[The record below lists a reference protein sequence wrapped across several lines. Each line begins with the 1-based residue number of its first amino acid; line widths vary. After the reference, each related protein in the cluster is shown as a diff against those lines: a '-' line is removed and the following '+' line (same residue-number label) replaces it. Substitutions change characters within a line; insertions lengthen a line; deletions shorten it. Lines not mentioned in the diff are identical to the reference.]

1 MESKAGF
8 FHGSNGGLMVIYHG
22 KSKKSPK
29 KNKSK
34 NQQMF
39 QVLVIGGIGS
49 I

>member
-29 KNKSK
+29 KQIQESTNVS
-34 NQQMF
+34 
-39 QVLVIGGIGS
+39 GS
-49 I
+49 GNRWDR